1 MPLSATA
8 ITGRTVLIAAALA
21 GWLPARAW
29 AQPTAPSAPTAAA
42 QTSTQPAKAN
52 IYDTAADAKVQIAAA
67 IEKAKRENQRVLVM
81 FGGNWCGWCHKL
93 HELFKSDKGI
103 AKTLLYEYQL
113 VLVDIGKFDKNLDIA
128 TGYGA
133 DLKKAGVPYLAVLDA
148 DGKALTTQD
157 TGALE
162 DGDHHDPKK
171 VAAFLEKWKAE
182 PRDAEKLLTDALSR
196 AASEQKTV
204 FLHLGAPWCPWC
216 HKLDDF
222 LARKDVA
229 EIMGVD
235 FIDLK
240 IDVDRMKQAKGVVQ
254 RVRKSDEGGIP
265 WFALL
270 DAKASVLA
278 TSDGP
283 KGNIGYPAEPE
294 EIAHFMGA
302 LKKATK
308 RISADQLGQIEKSL
322 KDAAAKLKTP
332 STPPQK

>member
-1 MPLSATA
+1 MRLSVTS
-8 ITGRTVLIAAALA
+8 ITGRLVLIFAALALWLPARASAQPTAPAAAPTTTQPAKPNIYDTKADAKVLIAAAVE
-21 GWLPARAW
+21 
-29 AQPTAPSAPTAAA
+29 Q
-42 QTSTQPAKAN
+42 
-52 IYDTAADAKVQIAAA
+52 
-67 IEKAKRENQRVLVM
+67 AKRENQRVLVM

-93 HELFKSDKGI
+93 HELFKSDKDI

-113 VLVDIGKFDKNLDIA
+113 VLIDIGKFDKNLDIA

-133 DLKKAGVPYLAVLDA
+133 DLSKAGVPYLAVLDA
-148 DGKALTTQD
+148 NGKALTTQD

-171 VAAFLEKWKAE
+171 VTAFLDKWKAE
-182 PRDAEKLLTDALSR
+182 PRDAEVLLKDALGR

-222 LARKDVA
+222 LARKDIA

-240 IDVDRMKQAKGVVQ
+240 IDVDRMKQAKNVVN
-254 RVRKSDEGGIP
+254 RVRKSEEGGIP

-270 DAKASVLA
+270 DAKGSVLA

-308 RISADQLGQIEKSL
+308 RTTADQLAQIEKSL
-322 KDAAAKLKTP
+322 KEAAAKLKNPATA
-332 STPPQK
+332 PQK